1 MGVGSTPTLL
11 VLPLILV
18 VIFVFG
24 YIKNT
29 LPTIISENKG
39 AQMNK
44 NSYLAVATM
53 FEMFFVFLLGLVVN
67 SVSTGSPLT

>member
-44 NSYLAVATM
+44 NSYLAVAAM